1 MQPARMAGGAFGPAG
16 RKRGG
21 QTYAGIAPAVPKEW
35 GEGLYMEN
43 RITVTICGSEYT
55 LMAQESPSY
64 IQKVASIVDEKMTGI
79 MTAGRMSRVDAA
91 VLTAT
96 NLADDLLKARQDT
109 ENLRG
114 QVKTYSDEV
123 NRLKD
128 QLSEAKRDNFK
139 LQQRLD
145 KLEKQK

>member
-1 MQPARMAGGAFGPAG
+1 
-16 RKRGG
+16 
-21 QTYAGIAPAVPKEW
+21 
-35 GEGLYMEN
+35 MEN
-43 RITVTICGSEYT
+43 RITVTISGSEYT

-64 IQKVASIVDEKMTGI
+64 IQKVASIVDERMTDI

-128 QLSEAKRDNFK
+128 QLSEARRDTFK

-145 KLEKQK
+145 RLEKQK